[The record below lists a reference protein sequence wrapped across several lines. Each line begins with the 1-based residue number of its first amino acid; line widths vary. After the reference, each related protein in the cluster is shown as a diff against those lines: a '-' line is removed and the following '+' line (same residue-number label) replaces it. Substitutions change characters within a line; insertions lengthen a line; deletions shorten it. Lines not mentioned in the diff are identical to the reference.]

1 MANDPDGLG
10 QNDPIVRRYLEGV
23 LGPEDAVLAEI
34 RARSHAAGLPDIQVA
49 RFDGR
54 HLEAI
59 ARAIAARRIVE
70 IGTLGGYSG
79 VCLARGLAPEGR
91 LETFEYEPKH
101 ADVARESFRRAGVSG
116 RVRIHVGKALERL
129 AAIEGDGPFDMVFI
143 DADKISY
150 PAYLRWSAVNLRR
163 GGVVLA
169 DNVFRAAFGAVEGW
183 SAENVAALDAFNR
196 ELASGGAFDATFLPT
211 VEGLA
216 LGVKK

>member
-10 QNDPIVRRYLEGV
+10 QNDAAVRRYLESV

-34 RARSHAAGLPDIQVA
+34 RERSRAAGLPDIQVA

-54 HLEAI
+54 HLETI
-59 ARAIAARRIVE
+59 VSAIAAKWIVE

-79 VCLARGLAPEGR
+79 VCLARRMAPGGR
-91 LETFEYEPKH
+91 LDTFEYEPRH
-101 ADVARESFRRAGVSG
+101 AEVARESFRKAGVAD
-116 RVRIHVGKALERL
+116 RVRIHVGAALEKL
-129 AAIEGDGPFDMVFI
+129 SGIESDGPFDLVFI
-143 DADKISY
+143 DADKIGY
-150 PAYLRWSAVNLRR
+150 PAYLRWSAANLRR

-183 SAENVAALDAFNR
+183 SRENVEALDAFNR
-196 ELASGGAFDATFLPT
+196 ELVSGGDVLATFVPT

-216 LGVKK
+216 MGVKK